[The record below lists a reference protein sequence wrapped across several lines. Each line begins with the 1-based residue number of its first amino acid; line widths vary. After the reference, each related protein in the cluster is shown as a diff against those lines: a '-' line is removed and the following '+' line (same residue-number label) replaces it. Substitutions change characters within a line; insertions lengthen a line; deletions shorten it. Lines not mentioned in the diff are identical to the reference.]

1 MKNSGL
7 AAILSFFLPGIGQFY
22 NGQFLKGLLFL
33 GADLV
38 NLLLSFVGI
47 GFITGLAVA
56 IFAAWDAYRSA
67 EAINRRA
74 RVQ

>member
-1 MKNSGL
+1 M
-7 AAILSFFLPGIGQFY
+7 
-22 NGQFLKGLLFL
+22 KGLLFL